1 MEAVRNVIKVMHY
14 NAEMVKDILQK
25 NGITQEE
32 INDFIRI
39 QMVQLFINDKKA
51 FAEIMNNIFW
61 LAFLAS
67 GDEDEN
73 NNSR

>member
-1 MEAVRNVIKVMHY
+1 MEVVRNVIMVMRY

-32 INDFIRI
+32 IDDFIRI
-39 QMVQLFINDKKA
+39 RMAHLFINDKKA

-61 LAFLAS
+61 LACLPS
-67 GDEDEN
+67 GEEDGDN
-73 NNSR
+73 NQ